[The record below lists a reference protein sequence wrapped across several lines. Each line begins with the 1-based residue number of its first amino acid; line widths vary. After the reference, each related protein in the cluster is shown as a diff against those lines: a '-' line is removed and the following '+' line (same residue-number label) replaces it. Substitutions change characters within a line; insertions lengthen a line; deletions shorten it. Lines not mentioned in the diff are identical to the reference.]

1 MIENIVISALVTLAI
16 GFPLSIYAGAIVAR
30 YVNFDSA
37 INQARS
43 LILNLEQEWEYRYLD
58 KTVPDPES
66 PSGKR
71 TVFMSKALASNSAS
85 WQLTQIGL
93 LLKELGHWQAG
104 IEMDRIGMEIDGLRD
119 EFLDKAKFAVAGSS
133 VEVLEYIAD
142 WHRRISAQTPSLWPI
157 IKPWANSKYK
167 SLSCVSVN
175 EGTGEWHEV
184 EPEKRKPVI

>member
-1 MIENIVISALVTLAI
+1 MIENILISALVTLAI
-16 GFPLSIYAGAIVAR
+16 GFPLSIYAGVIVAR

-43 LILNLEQEWEYRYLD
+43 LILNLEQEWEYKYLD

-71 TVFMSKALASNSAS
+71 TVYMSKAVASNSAS
-85 WQLTQIGL
+85 WQMTQVGL

-104 IEMDRIGMEIDGLRD
+104 GEMDRIGMEIDGLRD
-119 EFLDKAKFAVAGSS
+119 EFLGKVKFAVDGGS

-142 WHRRISAQTPSLWPI
+142 WHRRISALNPSLWRI
-157 IKPWANSKYK
+157 IKPWPNPKYK
-167 SLSCVSVN
+167 NLSCVSFN
-175 EGTGEWHEV
+175 EATGEWHEV
-184 EPEKRKPVI
+184 EPENKKPVI

>member
-1 MIENIVISALVTLAI
+1 MIENIVISAFVTFAI
-16 GFPLSIYAGAIVAR
+16 GFPLSIYAGVIVAR

-58 KTVPDPES
+58 KTVSNPES

-71 TVFMSKALASNSAS
+71 TVFMSEALASNSAS
-85 WQLTQIGL
+85 WQLTQVGL
-93 LLKELGHWQAG
+93 LLKELGHWEAG
-104 IEMDRIGMEIDGLRD
+104 IEMDRIAMEIDELRG

-133 VEVLEYIAD
+133 VGVLEYIAD
-142 WHRRISAQTPSLWPI
+142 WHRRISALTPSLWRI
-157 IKPWANSKYK
+157 IKPWSNPKYK

-175 EGTGEWHEV
+175 EATGEWHEV

>member
-1 MIENIVISALVTLAI
+1 MIENILISALVTLAI
-16 GFPLSIYAGAIVAR
+16 GFPLSIYAGVIVAR

-43 LILNLEQEWEYRYLD
+43 LILNLEQEWEYKYLD

-71 TVFMSKALASNSAS
+71 TIFMSKAVASNSAS
-85 WQLTQIGL
+85 WQLTQVGL

-104 IEMDRIGMEIDGLRD
+104 GEMDRIGMEIDGLRD
-119 EFLDKAKFAVAGSS
+119 EFLGKAKLAMSGAS

-142 WHRRISAQTPSLWPI
+142 WHRRISALKPSFWRI
-157 IKPWANSKYK
+157 IKPWPNPKYK
-167 SLSCVSVN
+167 NLSCVSVN
-175 EGTGEWHEV
+175 EATGEWHEV
-184 EPEKRKPVI
+184 EPEKQKPII